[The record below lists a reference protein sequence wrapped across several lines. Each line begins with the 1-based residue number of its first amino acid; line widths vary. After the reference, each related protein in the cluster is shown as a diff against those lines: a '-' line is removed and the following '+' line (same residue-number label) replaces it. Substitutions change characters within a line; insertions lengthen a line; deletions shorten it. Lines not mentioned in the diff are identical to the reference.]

1 MPPSGRRPGSNKR
14 AQLGLFTGY
23 LVAGVG
29 VLVGA
34 VLLAIS
40 LFNPGAFAG
49 LRSMASDIAAPAGSA
64 GAAGRSGTRSVIDA
78 LAGYYRAGSRNAEL
92 ERELRVARVRL
103 VEAQALKQE
112 NARLKAV
119 LTLAQ
124 DDLRPVAIARMI
136 GSTSAS
142 TRRFGYISAGTL
154 QGVRPGMPVT
164 SPMGLIGRVVE
175 SGRSS
180 ARVLLLTDTESM
192 VPVRRATDD
201 VIAFAEGRSDGSL
214 RLRLVNLGV
223 NPIRKGDVFVTSGAG
238 GIFRPGTAVAVATQL
253 TRDGAIAHL
262 LSNPAAT
269 DVVIV
274 EPMWQPR
281 AVQALAAPPPS
292 PGTVPAAPPLPKPL
306 VKPEPAPAPSAAAT
320 ATPAATP
327 APVATP
333 SDTPPSEPR

>member
-23 LVAGVG
+23 LVAGAG

-49 LRSMASDIAAPAGSA
+49 LRSMATDIAAPSGSA
-64 GAAGRSGTRSVIDA
+64 GAAGRTGTRNVIDA
-78 LAGYYRAGSRNAEL
+78 LAGYYRAGSRNARL
-92 ERELRVARVRL
+92 ERELQVARVRL
-103 VEAQALKQE
+103 AEAQALKQE
-112 NARLKAV
+112 NVRLKAV
-119 LTLAQ
+119 LALAQ
-124 DDLRPVAIARMI
+124 EDPRPVAIARMI

-142 TRRFGYISAGTL
+142 TRRFGYISAGTA
-154 QGVRPGMPVT
+154 QGVQPGMPVS
-164 SPMGLIGRVVE
+164 SPMGLVGRVLE
-175 SGRSS
+175 AGRSS
-180 ARVLLLTDTESM
+180 ARVLLLTDAESM
-192 VPVRRATDD
+192 IPVRRATDD

-214 RLRLVNLGV
+214 RLRLVNLGI

-238 GIFRPGTAVAVATQL
+238 GIFRPGTAVAVVTQL

-274 EPMWQPR
+274 EPMWQPQ
-281 AVQALAAPPPS
+281 AVQALAAPPPA
-292 PGTVPAAPPLPKPL
+292 PGSVPAAPPRPVPQAAS
-306 VKPEPAPAPSAAAT
+306 PPAPRATAASSTAPASPVAAPSAAG
-320 ATPAATP
+320 P
-327 APVATP
+327 
-333 SDTPPSEPR
+333 D